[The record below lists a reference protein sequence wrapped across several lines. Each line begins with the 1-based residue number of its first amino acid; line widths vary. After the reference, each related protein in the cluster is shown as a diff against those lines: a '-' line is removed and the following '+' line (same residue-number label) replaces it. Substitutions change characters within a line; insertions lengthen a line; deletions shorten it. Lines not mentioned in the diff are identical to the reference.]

1 MKSSFSYTVSPVA
14 AAVAAALNP
23 GISVAQDSDVH
34 TLDEII
40 VTATK
45 REVSVQ
51 DIPASIQAITQESL
65 AAMGAKTMED
75 FARFVPSV
83 NVVTYGAGQS
93 TVVFRGAITGSGWL
107 AQSTSSVYLDEIS
120 VTQTG
125 SQPSIRAVDIQRI
138 EALSGPQGTLYGS
151 DAQAGTMR
159 ILTNQPVMNEFE
171 AIFDGELRGG
181 SDSDMSY
188 RGSLVF
194 NVPLVEDSLAM
205 RLAVFNDRD
214 GGFIDNVY
222 GHTADWHGGGD
233 RSDPANNH
241 APSGFGTLDN
251 AASVDG
257 NWNDED
263 VSGARIHLRWEMNE
277 DWAVTGSYHYQTS
290 DAGADSVMDPF
301 VGDLQVVR
309 FHDDWREEEFNMA
322 SLKVEGDLG
331 FAQLVAAVSYY
342 DRTYESVA
350 DATTYVHYWSANYC
364 HETDYNTIYDP
375 NRPYYW
381 LDPAY
386 YFGDP
391 NTGAHVWWGT
401 YCSGETIEGDYLSAY
416 WTDGN
421 EDKVAAEIRL
431 QGGGDTLEWIVG
443 GYYEE
448 SNDDWLDPFHAP
460 TPGGLVTDQFADS
473 NYANTISRQFN
484 EFYYGE
490 DYSEATSQWSAG
502 QTTSWEQKAIFGE
515 ATWHINDSWDLTAG
529 GRYFDRNTD
538 LAYWVNQPGR
548 KYHDEGRYAS
558 DEEYRE
564 ANNGLPPTQSGE
576 DTKFIP
582 KLALSY
588 KLNDDTMM
596 YGLYTEGQRQGGAN
610 RGRGEPFFPK
620 SFDSDLMKNHEVGYR
635 SSFGDGKGRLN
646 LTVYHMKWEEYQL
659 QVLDPS
665 FEDCIDPNTGL
676 PVPPETQ
683 PGGISIAG
691 VCGQPWQ
698 TVIAN
703 LGDAHITGAN
713 VSVDYAPN
721 EKWVLGFNY
730 EKLEAETDSDHN
742 LNDDP
747 ELEVQSGWR
756 LPLTP
761 DFKAAAWAEYHQP
774 TSLLGAN
781 NFFVRLQWSFTGES
795 VSRLE
800 PLAFDDPTP
809 QQVNPAYNIGDIR
822 AGLVGDDWQVDLFIN
837 NVTDERAFYA
847 KTSGPPIVW
856 QAAQIAE
863 GREHHQD
870 AYVNRPMEFGV
881 RYMKRWGD

>member
-1 MKSSFSYTVSPVA
+1 MKSSYRYSVSPVA

-23 GISVAQDSDVH
+23 GISVAQDSGVH
-34 TLDEII
+34 SLDEII

-65 AAMGAKTMED
+65 AAMGARTMED
-75 FARFVPSV
+75 YARFVPSV
-83 NVVTYGAGQS
+83 NVVTYGAGSS

-120 VTQTG
+120 ITQTG
-125 SQPSIRAVDIQRI
+125 SQPTIRAVDIQRI

-171 AIFDGELRGG
+171 AVFDGGLRGG
-181 SDSDMSY
+181 SESDMSY
-188 RGSLVF
+188 QGSLVF
-194 NVPLVEDSLAM
+194 NVPVVEDKLAM
-205 RLAVFNDRD
+205 RVSVFNDRD

-222 GHTADWHGGGD
+222 GHTADWYGGGD

-251 AASVDG
+251 AASVDE
-257 NWNDED
+257 NWNENE
-263 VSGARIHLRWEMNE
+263 VSGARVHLRWEMN
-277 DWAVTGSYHYQTS
+277 DAWAATGSYHYQES
-290 DAGADSVMDPF
+290 DAGADNVMDPF

-309 FHDDWREEEFNMA
+309 FHDDWREEEFSMY

-331 FAQLVAAVSYY
+331 FAQLVGAVSYY
-342 DRTYESVA
+342 DRKYESVG
-350 DATTYVHYWSANYC
+350 DATTYVHYWAAAYC
-364 HETDYNTIYDP
+364 HDATYYSQADY
-375 NRPYYW
+375 PYYFANP
-381 LDPAY
+381 DT
-386 YFGDP
+386 
-391 NTGAHVWWGT
+391 NNIVWWGT
-401 YCSGETIEGDYLSAY
+401 YCSGETVEGDYLSAY

-421 EDKVAAEIRL
+421 EDKLSAEIRL
-431 QGGGDTLEWIVG
+431 QGGGDTFEWIVG

-448 SNDDWLDPFHAP
+448 SNDDWLDPFHTTNA
-460 TPGGLVTDQFADS
+460 GGRVDDPIGDS
-473 NYANTISRQFN
+473 TYANSISRQFN
-484 EFYYGE
+484 EFYYGG
-490 DYSEATSQWSAG
+490 DWSNTTSNWSAG
-502 QTTSWEQKAIFGE
+502 QETSWEQKAIFGE
-515 ATWHINDSWDLTAG
+515 ATWHINDGWDLTVG
-529 GRYFDRNTD
+529 GRYFDRSTD

-548 KYHDEGRYAS
+548 KYPNEGRFAS
-558 DEEYRE
+558 DEEFRE
-564 ANNGLPPTQSGE
+564 ENNGIPPTHTGE

-582 KLALSY
+582 KIALSY
-588 KLNDDTMM
+588 KFNDDTMM

-610 RGRGEPFFPK
+610 RGRGDPFFPK

-635 SSFGDGKGRLN
+635 SSFADGQGRLN
-646 LTVYHMKWEEYQL
+646 LTVYHMAWEEYQL
-659 QVLDPS
+659 QALDPS
-665 FEDCIDPNTGL
+665 NVLCTDPITGEE
-676 PVPPETQ
+676 VPPTVLKI
-683 PGGISIAG
+683 PG

-703 LGDAHITGAN
+703 LGDAHIDGAN

-721 EKWVLGFNY
+721 ENWVLGFNY
-730 EKLEAETDSDHN
+730 EKMEAETDSKHN
-742 LNDDP
+742 LNDDDDF
-747 ELEVQSGWR
+747 EIEKGWK

-761 DFKAAAWAEYHQP
+761 DFKAAAWAEYHRP

-781 NFFVRLQWSFTGES
+781 DFFVRGQWSFTGES

-800 PLAFDDPTP
+800 PIGFDEPTP
-809 QQVNPAYNIGDIR
+809 QQVNPAYNIGDLR
-822 AGLVGDDWQVDLFIN
+822 VGLVGDDWQVDVYVN
-837 NVTDERAFYA
+837 NLTDERAFYA

-863 GREHHQD
+863 GREHHQS
-870 AYVNRPMEFGV
+870 AFINRPREFGI